1 MISEWMENGNVNEF
15 TEKDR
20 RANRTELVCRQSIS
34 VGPRLICSVGRC
46 REWIDVYAA
55 SSLGP
60 WRPERGGF
68 PLSEIPTYLSLV
80 YQGEHLGQSGPSC
93 LHRGLRT
100 FNYHRCQDSFCYQE
114 FRHRISL
121 ITPPND
127 SLVSFTPGWSTRW
140 VSPEL
145 LDPGRF
151 GVPESEDDRP
161 TRESDC
167 YAMGMVI
174 YEVSFYAD
182 KAVEVFNR
190 GPGIM
195 WTRPIPSHSTGCC
208 GHRGDL
214 ERGSTEE
221 TR

>member
-1 MISEWMENGNVNEF
+1 MHHL
-15 TEKDR
+15 R
-20 RANRTELVCRQSIS
+20 LVH
-34 VGPRLICSVGRC
+34 VDLKGV
-46 REWIDVYAA
+46 
-55 SSLGP
+55 
-60 WRPERGGF
+60 GF
-68 PLSEIPTYLSLV
+68 PSA
-80 YQGEHLGQSGPSC
+80 
-93 LHRGLRT
+93 R
-100 FNYHRCQDSFCYQE
+100 
-114 FRHRISL
+114 FRHISHL
-121 ITPPND
+121 STKANILVNRDRHACIADFGLSTITGVRTHSATRNSGIASPSSPPPND
-127 SLVSFTPGWSTRW
+127 SLVSFTPGWSIRW